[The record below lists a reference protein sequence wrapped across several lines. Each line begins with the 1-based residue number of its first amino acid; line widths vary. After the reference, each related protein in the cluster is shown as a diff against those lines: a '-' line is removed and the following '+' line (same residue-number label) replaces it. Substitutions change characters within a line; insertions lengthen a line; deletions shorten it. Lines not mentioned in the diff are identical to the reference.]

1 MNIIEEL
8 KRTLEHD
15 HYQIVVN
22 TTHSRM
28 TFMLGGFVL
37 GVVGPTRVGKSRAV
51 REALRKLYPPSAV
64 NFRPYIEVDASTTD
78 SGFISTR
85 YLTLTML
92 AAIEHP
98 FYVGEE
104 HGLRLNNTETV
115 ARIRLVKAIKHRG
128 IELIFIDEAHHLL
141 RTKSTRTALAALD
154 WLKCLGNETGVK
166 IVLAG
171 SYELLLACF
180 TSAHLNGRLSLIEFP
195 RYKPVEA
202 DMKKFH
208 RLLASLDPIL
218 PWASGQSLLH
228 NWQLMYDGTLGC
240 YGLLESWILT
250 ALSEMTGSGSKRLTR
265 EHFIRTRFQ
274 QQLEP
279 IANEISRGESVLSPV
294 AAIRNRSTVKSSPK
308 KRKSKPGRRKPE
320 RDPVLPSAP

>member
-1 MNIIEEL
+1 MDIIEEL

-15 HYQIVVN
+15 HYQSVVN
-22 TTHSRM
+22 TTYSRV
-28 TFMLGGFVL
+28 TFMLGGSVL
-37 GVVGPTRVGKSRAV
+37 AVVGPTRVGKSRAV
-51 REALRKLYPPSAV
+51 REALRKLYPPSAGK
-64 NFRPYIEVDASTTD
+64 FPPFIEIDASTTD

-92 AAIEHP
+92 AKAEHA

-128 IELIFIDEAHHLL
+128 IELIFIDESHHLL
-141 RTKSTRTALAALD
+141 RTKSTRSALAALD

-171 SYELLLACF
+171 SYELLSACF

-195 RYKPVEA
+195 RYRPIEA
-202 DMKKFH
+202 DMENFH

-218 PWASGQSLLH
+218 PWASDQSLLR

-250 ALSEMTGSGSKRLTR
+250 ALSEMTSAGSKRLTR

-279 IANEISRGESVLSPV
+279 IADEIALGEGVLSPI
-294 AAIRNRSTVKSSPK
+294 AAIRHRSPVKSSPG
-308 KRKSKPGRRKPE
+308 KRKTKPGRRNPK
-320 RDPVLPSAP
+320 RDPVLQAAP